1 MPQEYIA
8 RCRPC
13 LEALIFTSKQQKPKV
28 AVSINLG
35 KKLVLLVMLV
45 TMTAL
50 GITSYMSID
59 YSAET
64 LKERG
69 GELLHGE
76 SDIRGESLRL
86 LFDTRIEQNKIL
98 SNDPMIRLLVSEMDG
113 LTGAELKST
122 KEENRRDFLI
132 QIQAFQELV
141 GFSIGFEDVKIVG
154 NNGNVFFSLVGI
166 TDEDYS
172 QNEYFQRGMK
182 GPFVGFEPSGT
193 GKKMVVV
200 TPVYAAD
207 SKVGDKP
214 IGVII
219 SKMRT
224 AAMDNILLNRS
235 GLGETGEVY
244 VVNRDGVMLS
254 ESRFFEDAVFK
265 QRVDTVGVRECFAN
279 NMEHAGF
286 YPDYRGISIYGS
298 SYCMPEFEI
307 VLLAEMDEEELI
319 EPIEILQSRII
330 LTSLLI
336 ILAMGLVAF
345 FAAESLSHPLRA
357 LKKAAN
363 KIADGNF
370 DVRTN
375 IKTRDEI
382 ADLSTAFDSMAQ
394 RLQESLIEIKR
405 KDEVIKQ
412 LEGDMLLKFSQHE
425 ENDCVGVIDMA
436 DSTRIS
442 SKLSDQD
449 VSKLYEVFLNFM
461 AKIVINHRGEVIKN
475 IGDALMFRF
484 ANVDTNNDKEM
495 KNILECCLHMIES
508 HPRLQEE
515 LKKADMPNLDYKVSL
530 TYGPVKVAE
539 STTSKISDVFGPT
552 VNRCFKINS
561 LCPQNSL
568 VVGENVEKVFRDS
581 TEYEFA
587 ELRTNE
593 LKQKYGYNIFE
604 VRRGM
609 KNLGEK

>member
-1 MPQEYIA
+1 MAI
-8 RCRPC
+8 
-13 LEALIFTSKQQKPKV
+13 
-28 AVSINLG
+28 SINLG

-64 LKERG
+64 LKQRG

-86 LFDTRIEQNKIL
+86 LFETRIEQNKIL
-98 SNDPMIRLLVSEMDG
+98 ANDPMIRLLVSEMDG
-113 LTGAELKST
+113 LSGQELKSM
-122 KEENRRDFLI
+122 KEEKRRDFLI
-132 QIQAFQELV
+132 QVQAFQELA
-141 GFSIGFEDVKIVG
+141 GFSIGFEDTKIIG

-166 TDEDYS
+166 SDEDFS
-172 QNEYFQRGMK
+172 QNEFFQRGLE
-182 GPFVGFEPSGT
+182 GSFVDFEQSGM
-193 GKKMVVV
+193 GKKMIVVS
-200 TPVYAAD
+200 PVYAAD
-207 SKVGDKP
+207 SKIGDEP

-219 SKMRT
+219 SRMRT
-224 AAMDNILLNRS
+224 AALDNILLNRS

-244 VVNRDGVMLS
+244 IVNKDFVMLS
-254 ESRFFEDAVFK
+254 ESRFFENAVFE
-265 QRVDTVGVRECFAN
+265 QRVDTVGVQECFSN
-279 NMEHAGF
+279 NMEHVGV

-298 SYCMPEFEI
+298 SYCMPEYGI

-319 EPIEILQSRII
+319 EPIEILQTRII

-370 DVRTN
+370 EVRTN

-382 ADLSTAFDSMAQ
+382 ADLSNAFDLMAQ
-394 RLQESLIEIKR
+394 KLQESLIEIKQ

-449 VSKLYEVFLNFM
+449 ISKLYEIFLNFM
-461 AKIVINHRGEVIKN
+461 AKIVLRHKGEVIKN

-484 ANVDTNNDKEM
+484 ANVDTSNDEEL
-495 KNILECCLHMIES
+495 KNILECCLDMTES
-508 HPRLQEE
+508 HGKLDEE
-515 LKKADMPNLDYKVSL
+515 LKKANLPSLDYKISL

-561 LCPQNSL
+561 LCPKNSI
-568 VVGENVEKVFRDS
+568 VVGENVHNIFRDFS
-581 TEYEFA
+581 EYEFT
-587 ELRTNE
+587 ELCIIE

-604 VRRGM
+604 VRRKGLDGFGS
-609 KNLGEK
+609 KSD